1 MEVSGGPTGGTA
13 RKGRHPPPQPQQ
25 RQQQSEKRRRGE
37 TRGTPSAEG
46 EVVGRAVAGLDQS
59 LINGRMEKRLTAMMA
74 AVIEPKFLGK
84 TAEQA
89 RRT

>member
-1 MEVSGGPTGGTA
+1 M
-13 RKGRHPPPQPQQ
+13 
-25 RQQQSEKRRRGE
+25 
-37 TRGTPSAEG
+37 
-46 EVVGRAVAGLDQS
+46 VGRAVAGLDQS